1 MKLHDLRPADGSRQ
15 PRTRV
20 GRGIAA
26 GKGKTAGRG
35 TKGQKARAGG
45 SIPPWFEGGQT
56 PLHMRIP
63 KLRGFKNRF
72 KLEYEVVN
80 VGAIGALAERGAF
93 EVEGPAGKSAKT
105 APMTVNQDILRA
117 VGLVRT
123 LNKPLKVLGAG
134 DLSVPLFVVA
144 DAFTA
149 SARAKIEAAGGS
161 VNVLE
166 VPSSPL
172 AAIGV
177 TPEPEAPTASDD
189 LPAAKTGSKADK
201 PAKPAKSAKPSGAKA
216 SATKASAVEAPT
228 TTDDAPTAD
237 PSAAEAADEPA
248 LDEADAEDLAS
259 DAGVAGTPSGD
270 DA

>member
-1 MKLHDLRPADGSRQ
+1 MKLHDLQPAEGSRK

-72 KLEYEVVN
+72 RIEYEVVN
-80 VGAIGALAERGAF
+80 VGAIGALAEQGAF
-93 EVEGPAGKSAKT
+93 EVDTPAGKAAKAAKA
-105 APMTVNQDILRA
+105 APATVNQDILRA

-123 LNKPLKVLGAG
+123 LNKPLKILGSG
-134 DLSVPLFVVA
+134 ELSTPLFVVA
-144 DAFTA
+144 DAFTK

-166 VPSSPL
+166 IPTSPL
-172 AAIGV
+172 AALGV
-177 TPEPEAPTASDD
+177 VPDAEPTTSAAADPGDRAGPGAGGRRARQGDRRPTKGRKAGGDQGRRPTRLPTRTADETDAADAADAADASTVGEAESPSDD
-189 LPAAKTGSKADK
+189 
-201 PAKPAKSAKPSGAKA
+201 
-216 SATKASAVEAPT
+216 
-228 TTDDAPTAD
+228 DA
-237 PSAAEAADEPA
+237 
-248 LDEADAEDLAS
+248 
-259 DAGVAGTPSGD
+259 
-270 DA
+270 

>member
-1 MKLHDLRPADGSRQ
+1 
-15 PRTRV
+15 
-20 GRGIAA
+20 
-26 GKGKTAGRG
+26 
-35 TKGQKARAGG
+35 
-45 SIPPWFEGGQT
+45 
-56 PLHMRIP
+56 
-63 KLRGFKNRF
+63 
-72 KLEYEVVN
+72 
-80 VGAIGALAERGAF
+80 
-93 EVEGPAGKSAKT
+93 
-105 APMTVNQDILRA
+105 MTVNQDILRA